1 MCEKETEVKGMM
13 VNGVVF
19 GLYDDYDEVLCPLEQ
34 VIDQDRAM
42 ALSKIELFT
51 SNDTR
56 CLDRDKV
63 CPFLSSIKMG
73 WPHVRNGFE
82 DQVIDVWVHC
92 CLVVEDFDD
101 AEYRK
106 KVELIVDQ
114 FINKHS
120 K

>member
-1 MCEKETEVKGMM
+1 VRKKQKLKVLWLTVSF
-13 VNGVVF
+13 F
-19 GLYDDYDEVLCPLEQ
+19 GLYDDYDEVQCPLEQ

-42 ALSKIELFT
+42 ALNKIELFT

-82 DQVIDVWVHC
+82 DHVIDVWVHC

-101 AEYRK
+101 AQYRN
-106 KVELIVDQ
+106 KVESIVDQ
-114 FINKHS
+114 FIHKHS